1 MFRPII
7 FVLLANGLL
16 SLIYC
21 AKLPAHQISSVLD
34 VDYDPEFAGG
44 YLEGDIIPDFI
55 RNGFPGRKWPQNTL
69 KYVFCDYFT
78 DEQKE
83 IVRSCHREISN
94 KTCVKFVET
103 VKSDFGYV
111 CITNAT
117 TGCNAQVGYQGTE
130 TQKMNLSP
138 ACFNVPLKPCHEFI
152 HALGFVHAHSAYNR
166 DDFVKIIEANIIEGK
181 ESAFEKKPNSKD
193 CRVKYNTNSIMHY
206 GPYAFSKNG
215 KATITAL
222 NGNNEGMGQRTK
234 ITEGDFKKIRS
245 MYCYNNCTVTTN
257 TKAPTIFKL
266 N

>member
-7 FVLLANGLL
+7 FVLLASGLF

-21 AKLPAHQISSVLD
+21 AKLPANQISSVLD

-55 RNGFPGRKWPQNTL
+55 RDGFPGRKWPQNTV
-69 KYVFCDYFT
+69 KYVFCDYF
-78 DEQKE
+78 
-83 IVRSCHREISN
+83 S
-94 KTCVKFVET
+94 
-103 VKSDFGYV
+103 
-111 CITNAT
+111 
-117 TGCNAQVGYQGTE
+117 CNAQVGYQGTK